1 MKWKKLIWNR
11 SHSQK
16 RRGSDLPPTAEGYK
30 GPNPSY
36 WIHAKELFQ
45 GILISVL
52 SVLVFFSIGE
62 IITRLVIGNPLITKP
77 DEVLFWKYKK
87 DQIGRQKLFSPISR
101 VDQNGF
107 RRSKIEFNPNLTS
120 IYAGG
125 DSFAWGE
132 GVLDSETF
140 SSQLQ
145 STLLDH
151 GLNYNVLNGGVPG
164 YGIEQIINRM
174 EIECEKFNPRYAI
187 FLWVEGDIDRLRD
200 ISPEQKE
207 KFLRDYKIRSIFRY
221 SAFLKIIK
229 ERLFDKVL
237 QKDIEFGL
245 YKDRNLQYGNTHTFN
260 EKIKGLVPKIRT
272 NIAFLKER
280 EIIPIWVFMTVPS
293 KEFRDYLISLSNK
306 LSVAVIDPELIY
318 RAHFPGLLNMETK
331 QSGHFKPEVYG
342 LLADQVFD
350 YIFSVENKRNK
361 N

>member
-1 MKWKKLIWNR
+1 M
-11 SHSQK
+11 
-16 RRGSDLPPTAEGYK
+16 
-30 GPNPSY
+30 
-36 WIHAKELFQ
+36 IHAKELFQ
-45 GILISVL
+45 GILMSVL
-52 SVLVFFSIGE
+52 SVVVFFSIGE
-62 IITRLVIGNPLITKP
+62 VITRIATGNPLITEP

-87 DQIGRQKLFSPISR
+87 DQIGHQKLFSPVSK

-107 RRSKIEFNPNLTS
+107 RSSKIEFKPNLAS
-120 IYAGG
+120 IYVGG

-145 STLLDH
+145 SALLDH

-174 EIECEKFNPRYAI
+174 EIECKKYNPRYAI

-200 ISPEQKE
+200 ISPEQKK
-207 KFLRDYKIRSIFRY
+207 KFLRDYKIRSVFRY
-221 SAFLKIIK
+221 AAFLKIIK

-245 YKDRNLQYGNTHTFN
+245 YKDRNLQYGKTHTFN
-260 EKIKGLVPKIRT
+260 EKIKGLVPKLRNHT
-272 NIAFLKER
+272 AFLKER
-280 EIIPIWVFMTVPS
+280 EIIPVWVFMTVPS
-293 KEFRDYLISLSNK
+293 KEFKDYLTSLSNELSIK
-306 LSVAVIDPELIY
+306 LIDPELIY

-331 QSGHFKPEVYG
+331 KSGHFKPEVYT
-342 LLADQVFD
+342 LLSNQVCEH
-350 YIFSVENKRNK
+350 IFSIENKRNK